1 MKVKIK
7 KKGKTKEYNLI
18 KSWSDVTLEKWIKLI
33 KLEGK
38 AKGLEAK
45 ETIAVLSDI
54 TKKLITQ
61 LGIQDVSVL
70 LNKISELQKKANVR
84 LRNIIKVGNKE
95 YGFHPNLEDITL
107 GEWADLET
115 FIKEGIEDNM
125 PEIMAILYR
134 PITEKEND
142 VYTIEA
148 YNGNI
153 NVRAEELK
161 KMKAEQVQS
170 CLVFFWSFVNVLLEI
185 LPSFLA
191 IRLNKKAQD
200 QKEMILQKNGVISE

>member
-54 TKKLITQ
+54 PKKLITQ

-70 LNKISELQKKANVR
+70 LNKISDLQKKANVR

-134 PITEKEND
+134 PIT
-142 VYTIEA
+142 
-148 YNGNI
+148 
-153 NVRAEELK
+153 
-161 KMKAEQVQS
+161 
-170 CLVFFWSFVNVLLEI
+170 
-185 LPSFLA
+185 
-191 IRLNKKAQD
+191 
-200 QKEMILQKNGVISE
+200 

>member
-7 KKGKTKEYNLI
+7 KKGKVKKYKVIE
-18 KSWSDVTLEKWIKLI
+18 SWDDVTLEKWIKLI

-38 AKGLEAK
+38 TKGLEAK
-45 ETIAVLSDI
+45 ETIAILSDI
-54 TKKLITQ
+54 PQQLITN

-142 VYTIEA
+142 IYTIEA

-153 NVRAEELK
+153 NIRAEEFK
-161 KMKAEQVQS
+161 KMKAAQVQS

-191 IRLNKKAQD
+191 IHLNKTAQE
-200 QKEMILQKNGVISE
+200 QKDMILQKNGVISE

>member
-7 KKGKTKEYNLI
+7 KKGKVKKYKVIE
-18 KSWSDVTLEKWIKLI
+18 SWDDVTLEKWIKLI

-38 AKGLEAK
+38 TKGLEAK
-45 ETIAVLSDI
+45 ETIAILSDI
-54 TKKLITQ
+54 PQQLITN

-70 LNKISELQKKANVR
+70 LNKISELQKEADIK

-142 VYTIEA
+142 IYTIEA

-153 NVRAEELK
+153 NIRAEEFK
-161 KMKAEQVQS
+161 KMKAAQVQS

-185 LPSFLA
+185 LPSFLMEHL
-191 IRLNKKAQD
+191 RKMENN
-200 QKEMILQKNGVISE
+200 LQVNPSQNAGLGSV

>member
-54 TKKLITQ
+54 PKKLITQ